1 MQPTRDIAGADIP
14 FPLIKETRPQPLRDA
29 EALST
34 QTDESEV
41 QHMNGRLYPGEPS
54 VHRMCCELQNHN
66 GQLQGS

>member
-41 QHMNGRLYPGEPS
+41 QHMNLNDQTKNPTEGSLYES
-54 VHRMCCELQNHN
+54 IR
-66 GQLQGS
+66 